1 MKIVFIGDSI
11 TDANHNYSDDALGEG
26 YVKIVADKLKEMNY
40 EADILNKGHD
50 GFTVFSL
57 WRFLDHDCISKKPD
71 IVSVLI
77 GCNDV
82 SVKMSTGK
90 SLEDQEFQK
99 YYEKILM
106 TIRKKTRAKIICMG
120 PFIFPHPLEFK
131 NWIPDMKKAEEMV
144 GAAAEE
150 YEAVFV
156 PLHDLLN
163 RAVVDGDYD
172 KITTDGTHLTE
183 EGACIVAEKWMEA
196 TVNWLDKSEEIS

>member
-11 TDANHNYSDDALGEG
+11 TDANHNYSDDSLGEG
-26 YVKIVADKLKEMNY
+26 YVKIVADKLKEMDY

-57 WRFLDHDCISKKPD
+57 WKFLDHDCISKKPD
-71 IVSVLI
+71 IVSMLI

-82 SVKMSTGK
+82 SIKMSTGK
-90 SLEDQEFQK
+90 SLEEQGVQA

-120 PFIFPHPLEFK
+120 PFIFPHPLEFQ
-131 NWIPDMKKAEEMV
+131 NWIPDMKKAEEI
-144 GAAAEE
+144 ARTAAEK

-156 PLHDLLN
+156 PLHDELN

-183 EGACIVAEKWMEA
+183 EGARIVAEKWLDA
-196 TVNWLDKSEEIS
+196 TANWLDKREEIS